1 MQRERDYELTT
12 RRLVL
17 KPWGK
22 WERWPDE
29 AVVPQAGLYNL
40 LVSLPNRTSLL
51 LCDHTSKPLVI
62 TQADMIAPQ
71 WSKIFVIAHPQPPT
85 RKHVQRPEA
94 ERDAVSRI
102 QSERSSPISS
112 ASTVS
117 RRWVQLTSVSSS
129 VGGWEEIRRA
139 SMHALNCASP
149 ALNLN
154 ASLVGGDSYHCQR
167 D

>member
-1 MQRERDYELTT
+1 MQRERVYELTT

-71 WSKIFVIAHPQPPT
+71 WST
-85 RKHVQRPEA
+85 
-94 ERDAVSRI
+94 
-102 QSERSSPISS
+102 
-112 ASTVS
+112 
-117 RRWVQLTSVSSS
+117 
-129 VGGWEEIRRA
+129 
-139 SMHALNCASP
+139 
-149 ALNLN
+149 
-154 ASLVGGDSYHCQR
+154 
-167 D
+167 